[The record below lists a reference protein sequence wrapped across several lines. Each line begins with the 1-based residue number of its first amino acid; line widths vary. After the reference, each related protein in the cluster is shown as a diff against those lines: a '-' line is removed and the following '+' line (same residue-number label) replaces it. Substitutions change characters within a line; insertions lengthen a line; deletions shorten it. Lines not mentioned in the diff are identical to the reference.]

1 MGHKVSMSSCTCSC
15 NEKPEAWTCGSRT
28 IWAGCTGFLVVL
40 GIVLIVVAIVSGGCS
55 CASECAIG
63 QPKDHCNSYF
73 GGCEK
78 GDYDSNKCVAVFFAR
93 GDAQIA
99 CGDASCKMGGLDAN
113 LMWAL
118 IIIGIICFVISCA
131 FCCGI
136 CPCLCFLNTN
146 LPAEMPA
153 QDAVVVAAP
162 VNDPGMKLEDLCGH
176 PPAPP
181 APEADATA
189 PTRAC
194 CAYS

>member
-146 LPAEMPA
+146 MPAVSSMAPCRSGPRSRSRSSSRSVECGPLPATLSSRCP
-153 QDAVVVAAP
+153 
-162 VNDPGMKLEDLCGH
+162 LSCTLS
-176 PPAPP
+176 
-181 APEADATA
+181 T
-189 PTRAC
+189 
-194 CAYS
+194 CALS